1 MAFKIFN
8 KEIDSNIDAL
18 KDKIPSVGKLAGLFG
33 KKQDGE
39 IEKKEPEVPVAGGME
54 ETANIFNMDYQ
65 EQKAAIDA
73 PEISLGEPGTDSV
86 NVDVFQPNLG
96 GEAVSPSTENA
107 VPELAAEK
115 ADDSVYDEF
124 NFDLTLPKDNSFGE
138 PVAEA
143 AEEQPEMPSGDFAMA
158 GTAGSQAETAGD
170 IDAIL
175 DAPAEELPVW
185 KDDMAAD
192 EASAVNETFA
202 EPIDLGS
209 EVSFTDNVADELERL
224 DEDPKLAIL
233 EENNFESDTQT
244 PVFNGENLDETSAEE
259 ALNLDFNQETEPLAE
274 VLGTESE
281 FGIEENN
288 AEAEPY
294 FESTENVF
302 NQPAE
307 DSVVAEEAVERQEPF
322 MENEAEP
329 ASFEGAFA
337 DQTIAASPFENNL
350 NQVEADGLP
359 IIDDVVNDVSG
370 WNEGTAVDEFMAPAE
385 TASEVQPE
393 GEIVAAPI
401 ADERSGVYQEPVIR
415 RDVEAP
421 VDSGYWNDAVNPFIK
436 WYSGTASEK
445 YFEVSR
451 TSEPSVIQGTDD
463 CHSIHVN
470 AGYNTYGWVVEFSN
484 GKVMNLSDIKEFQLR
499 KGYLP
504 DTAGRICYGD
514 LTVSFSGIDKI
525 TVYESV
531 QYFSY
536 GM

>member
-1 MAFKIFN
+1 
-8 KEIDSNIDAL
+8 
-18 KDKIPSVGKLAGLFG
+18 
-33 KKQDGE
+33 
-39 IEKKEPEVPVAGGME
+39 
-54 ETANIFNMDYQ
+54 
-65 EQKAAIDA
+65 
-73 PEISLGEPGTDSV
+73 
-86 NVDVFQPNLG
+86 
-96 GEAVSPSTENA
+96 
-107 VPELAAEK
+107 
-115 ADDSVYDEF
+115 
-124 NFDLTLPKDNSFGE
+124 
-138 PVAEA
+138 
-143 AEEQPEMPSGDFAMA
+143 
-158 GTAGSQAETAGD
+158 
-170 IDAIL
+170 
-175 DAPAEELPVW
+175 
-185 KDDMAAD
+185 
-192 EASAVNETFA
+192 
-202 EPIDLGS
+202 
-209 EVSFTDNVADELERL
+209 
-224 DEDPKLAIL
+224 
-233 EENNFESDTQT
+233 
-244 PVFNGENLDETSAEE
+244 
-259 ALNLDFNQETEPLAE
+259 LAE
-274 VLGTESE
+274 VLGAESE